1 VNDLEIFYSTN
12 KLRAA
17 TYGRGVWETDLYSN
31 PSATPFAFFTTAYTS
46 ACINV
51 PLTLSDASSNSPS
64 SWTWTLS
71 GGTPSV
77 STSQN
82 PSVTF
87 TSTGIYTVSL
97 VATNTVG
104 ASSPYTTTISV
115 VTTPTASASNAT
127 ICAGQTG
134 AVVLSTNGT
143 NVLWQGGQTSTTAYF
158 NPGTTTVYGY
168 TVYSGACQ
176 LAGTST
182 VFVNTPPSTPS
193 VTATGNVLSS
203 TPAAGYQW
211 YLNGGSI
218 SGATSQ
224 SYTATVSGWYSV
236 WVGTP
241 GCQASS
247 SAMYLTVTGLEEYS
261 VFQGSEIT
269 PNPAHDFLE
278 IFLSSGYEKQVS
290 YSIKNMLGQIVKTGN
305 FSVSGGQNHKLDLHD
320 LQDGAYILS
329 LSAES
334 SSTNYKFI
342 RQ

>member
-1 VNDLEIFYSTN
+1 
-12 KLRAA
+12 
-17 TYGRGVWETDLYSN
+17 
-31 PSATPFAFFTTAYTS
+31 
-46 ACINV
+46 
-51 PLTLSDASSNSPS
+51 
-64 SWTWTLS
+64 
-71 GGTPSV
+71 
-77 STSQN
+77 
-82 PSVTF
+82 
-87 TSTGIYTVSL
+87 

-104 ASSPYTTTISV
+104 ASSPYSTTISV

-134 AVVLSTNGT
+134 AVNLSTNGS
-143 NVLWQGGQTSTTAYF
+143 NILWQGGQTSATAYF

-168 TVYSGACQ
+168 TVFSGACQ
-176 LAGTST
+176 ATGTTT

-193 VTATGNVLSS
+193 VSATANVLTS

-211 YLNGGSI
+211 YLNGGPI

-224 SYTATVSGWYSV
+224 SFTATVSGWYSV

-247 SAMYLTVTGLEEYS
+247 TAIYITVTGLEEYS
-261 VFQGSEIT
+261 VFQGAEIT
-269 PNPAHDFLE
+269 PNPAHDFIE
-278 IFLSSGYEKQVS
+278 VFLNSGYEKEVS
-290 YSIKNMLGQIVKTGN
+290 YSIRNMLGQVVKTGK
-305 FSVSGGQNHKLDLHD
+305 FTPLAGQKHKLDLHE